1 MSTTPLPIARFALA
15 ALLLAAPAAAQPAND
30 HGSHAAHAQQGA
42 AAAMSEGEVRKVN
55 KDTGKIV
62 IKHGEIKHL
71 GMPPMTMVF
80 TVKDKA
86 LLERAKAGEKI
97 RFAVVDEGG
106 TMIVTAIEPAK

>member
-1 MSTTPLPIARFALA
+1 MSTTRLLLAPTIFA
-15 ALLLAAPAAAQPAND
+15 ALLHSAPVAAQPSND

-55 KDTGKIV
+55 KDSGKIT

-86 LLERAKAGEKI
+86 LLERAKAGDKI
-97 RFAVVDEGG
+97 RFAVIDEGG
-106 TMIVTAIEPAK
+106 TMIVTAIDPAK